1 MALGP
6 LGGGQLRVLLLVF
19 SIVAGVALLVLRRR
33 GEAGTGRASRRDE
46 RDSFSPPRVMLGLAI
61 TVLEND
67 VARRGLLTGLKMMRN
82 RM

>member
-1 MALGP
+1 M
-6 LGGGQLRVLLLVF
+6 GGDQLRVLFVVVTV
-19 SIVAGVALLVLRRR
+19 VAIVALLMGRRR
-33 GEAGTGRASRRDE
+33 GEAEPSRASHRNE
-46 RDSFSPPRVMLGLAI
+46 RDGFSPPKMMLGLAI